1 MASLIEL
8 RGGIQ
13 RTQDY
18 ASIRQNEESRA
29 ALQQANSDGVIK
41 NQAEQKANNVHERDN
56 TEFYDRQFDA
66 SQKGDNEYYRQEQE
80 RKKKKEEKE
89 KDGKVTLKQ
98 GGGFDIKI

>member
-18 ASIRQNEESRA
+18 ASIRQNEENRA
-29 ALQQANSDGVIK
+29 AMQQANSDGVVK
-41 NQAEQKANNVHERDN
+41 NHTEQKATNVNEQENAD
-56 TEFYDRQFDA
+56 FYDRQFDA
-66 SQKGDNEYYRQEQE
+66 SQKGDNEYQRQEQE

-89 KDGKVTLKQ
+89 KDGKVVLKQ
-98 GGGFDIKI
+98 NHGFDIKI